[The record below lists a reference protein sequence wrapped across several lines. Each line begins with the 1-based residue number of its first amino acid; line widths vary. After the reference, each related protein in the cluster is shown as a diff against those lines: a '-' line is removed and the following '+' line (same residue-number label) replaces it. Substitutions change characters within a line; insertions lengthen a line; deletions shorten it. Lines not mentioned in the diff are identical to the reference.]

1 MELVLVVFGI
11 FCRCVPIGLPARALW
26 KDRSKAQAMHRI
38 RRGASHSPESA
49 EEDENGLES

>member
-38 RRGASHSPESA
+38 RRASHSLESA
-49 EEDENGLES
+49 EEEENGLES